1 MENKFYMK
9 NDTKTIRLLPNYFK
23 WIGFAMMV
31 FVGLLLLGIKL
42 FKVELLQNQ
51 KEALMIFTS
60 RFFLLGLFVI
70 ALARDKVEDEL
81 ILLLRLKAMGFIFTV
96 VIVTVIIQP
105 IIDLMWKD
113 SIQNMTPVYLVLRM
127 LIAYHIFFFFLKKFR

>member
-23 WIGFAMMV
+23 WIGVGMMIL
-31 FVGLLLLGIKL
+31 VGLLLIAVKL
-42 FKVELLQNQ
+42 FKIELPQNQ
-51 KEALMIFTS
+51 KEILMVSTL

-70 ALARDKVEDEL
+70 ALARDKIEDEL
-81 ILLLRLKAMGFIFTV
+81 TLLLRLKAMGFIFTL

-105 IIDLMWKD
+105 IIDLIWK
-113 SIQNMTPVYLVLRM
+113 NPLENLTPPHLVLRM